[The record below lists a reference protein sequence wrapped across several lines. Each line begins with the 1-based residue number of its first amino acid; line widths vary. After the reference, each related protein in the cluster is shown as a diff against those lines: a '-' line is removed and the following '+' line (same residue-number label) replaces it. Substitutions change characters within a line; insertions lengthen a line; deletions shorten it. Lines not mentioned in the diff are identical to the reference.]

1 MEKYMRRWRVE
12 QFGKHNLK
20 LESVPVPQPGR
31 GEILVRVAAVSLNYR
46 DKMNIDNGSGGAQV
60 APPFTPASDMAG
72 EVVAVGEGAQRFAV
86 GARVMSTFWGGWL
99 DGDWPAHAV
108 ALGAPGPG
116 MLSEYVLLPQ
126 DWAVASPAALSDAQA
141 STLPCAGVT
150 AWSALV
156 EHGRLHAGQTVVL
169 QGTGGVSLSGLQLA
183 VAHGATAIVI
193 SGDDA
198 KLERARALGAA
209 HGINRHRLPGWDHAV
224 REITGG
230 RGADHVLE
238 MVGGDNFQLS
248 LQALK
253 QGGRVSVIGMLGDA
267 RVSAPSVP
275 LFLGRPTIQGIGVGH
290 RRALEE
296 LAAAAAHPALKP
308 AIEREYGFGELPQA
322 IDHLERG
329 PFGKLV
335 VRLDR

>member
-1 MEKYMRRWRVE
+1 MEKHMRRWRIE
-12 QFGKHNLK
+12 QFGKQNLR
-20 LESVPVPQPGR
+20 LETVPVPTPGR
-31 GEILVRVAAVSLNYR
+31 GEILVRVAVVALNYR

-72 EVVAVGEGAQRFAV
+72 EVVALGEDARRFAV

-99 DGDWPAHAV
+99 DGEWPSHAV

-116 MLSEYVLLPQ
+116 MLSEYVLLPE
-126 DWAVASPAALSDAQA
+126 DWAVAAPAALSDAQA

-169 QGTGGVSLSGLQLA
+169 QGTGGVSLFGLQLA
-183 VAHGATAIVI
+183 AAHGAQAIVI

-198 KLERARALGAA
+198 KLERAQALGAA
-209 HGINRHRLPGWDHAV
+209 HLINRRRTPRWDEAV
-224 REITGG
+224 REMTGG

-238 MVGGDNFQLS
+238 MVGGDNFRLS
-248 LQALK
+248 LQALR
-253 QGGRVSVIGMLGDA
+253 QGGRVSVIGLLGDA
-267 RVSAPSVP
+267 EIHASSVP

-296 LAAAAAHPALKP
+296 LARAAGHAGLAPV
-308 AIEREYGFGELPQA
+308 IEREYGFGDLPQA

-335 VRLDR
+335 LRLDR